1 MHWLLAPSQTLLR
14 AVDILDFRSEATPK
28 LLRRGGCMDEQTS
41 GLTRLQWKWV
51 AITFV
56 LYLVFYLL
64 PIAAVAYLTRGA
76 ESSIGTLFI
85 GTWMFGGL
93 IIVAGVAA
101 YVSTGITIFEPAIA
115 SATMII
121 LWVIIFSLFVPYAR
135 FDVTRDALPALGI
148 ICVVFVLSLVGA
160 WLGERA
166 QRLWRTTTK
175 V

>member
-1 MHWLLAPSQTLLR
+1 
-14 AVDILDFRSEATPK
+14 
-28 LLRRGGCMDEQTS
+28 MDEQS
-41 GLTRLQWKWV
+41 SSSNRLQWKWV
-51 AITFV
+51 VITFV

-64 PIAAVAYLTRGA
+64 PIVAVAYLTRNTT
-76 ESSIGTLFI
+76 SSIGNLFI

-115 SATMII
+115 SATMVI

-135 FDVTRDALPALGI
+135 FDVTRDALTGLGI
-148 ICVVFVLSLVGA
+148 ICVVFFLSLVGA

-166 QRLWRTTTK
+166 QKLWRTTSK
-175 V
+175 D